1 MAAERRTESW
11 NEGWGD
17 RNAVGCTS
25 GMVAEK
31 AADRAADRAAEKAA
45 DGSATCTDIRPA
57 IGQGTCKPPARQDR
71 EGRLVEALLECTTI
85 AGLFALLF
93 ALFVLF
99 GAAHTLAP

>member
-1 MAAERRTESW
+1 MMAERRAESW
-11 NEGWGD
+11 NDGWSGRDAPGD
-17 RNAVGCTS
+17 GPD
-25 GMVAEK
+25 
-31 AADRAADRAAEKAA
+31 DRVNSTGA
-45 DGSATCTDIRPA
+45 
-57 IGQGTCKPPARQDR
+57 PPAGGKPVCRRPTWQDR

>member
-31 AADRAADRAAEKAA
+31 AADRAAEKAA
-45 DGSATCTDIRPA
+45 DGSATCTDTRPA

>member
-31 AADRAADRAAEKAA
+31 AADRAAENAA
-45 DGSATCTDIRPA
+45 DGLATCTDTRPA

>member
-1 MAAERRTESW
+1 MMAKRRAESW
-11 NEGWGD
+11 SDGWSDRDAPGD
-17 RNAVGCTS
+17 APDDGANRTGA
-25 GMVAEK
+25 
-31 AADRAADRAAEKAA
+31 RAADGKPGCR
-45 DGSATCTDIRPA
+45 RP
-57 IGQGTCKPPARQDR
+57 TWQDR

>member
-1 MAAERRTESW
+1 MAAERRTESWNEGW

-31 AADRAADRAAEKAA
+31 AADRAAEKAA
-45 DGSATCTDIRPA
+45 DGSATCTDTRPA

>member
-1 MAAERRTESW
+1 MMAERRTKSW

-17 RNAVGCTS
+17 RAAIGS
-25 GMVAEK
+25 MSDKVADDVAGK
-31 AADRAADRAAEKAA
+31 VANGAADR
-45 DGSATCTDIRPA
+45 TDARPA
-57 IGQGTCKPPARQDR
+57 IGQPTCKPPPRQDR

>member
-1 MAAERRTESW
+1 MMAERRTKSW

-17 RNAVGCTS
+17 HDAVSSTS
-25 GMVAEK
+25 NEVADK
-31 AADRAADRAAEKAA
+31 MADRAA
-45 DGSATCTDIRPA
+45 TCTDARPA
-57 IGQGTCKPPARQDR
+57 IGQRICKPPTFRPPTWQDR

-99 GAAHTLAP
+99 GAVHTLAP

>member
-1 MAAERRTESW
+1 MMAERRTKFW
-11 NEGWGD
+11 NEGWSD
-17 RNAVGCTS
+17 RDAGGGLSGGVADEAANGTDPHPAVGQP
-25 GMVAEK
+25 
-31 AADRAADRAAEKAA
+31 
-45 DGSATCTDIRPA
+45 TCRPP
-57 IGQGTCKPPARQDR
+57 TCRPSSWQDR

>member
-1 MAAERRTESW
+1 MMAERRTKSW
-11 NEGWGD
+11 NEGWSD
-17 RNAVGCTS
+17 RNAAGSLS
-25 GMVAEK
+25 GEVADE
-31 AADRAADRAAEKAA
+31 AANGTGA
-45 DGSATCTDIRPA
+45 SPA
-57 IGQGTCKPPARQDR
+57 IGQRTCKPPSFRLPTWQDR

>member
-1 MAAERRTESW
+1 MMAERRTKSW

-17 RNAVGCTS
+17 RDAIGS
-25 GMVAEK
+25 MSDKVADDVAGKVAGKEANG
-31 AADRAADRAAEKAA
+31 AADR
-45 DGSATCTDIRPA
+45 TDARPA
-57 IGQGTCKPPARQDR
+57 IGQPTCKPPTRQDR